1 MSYSRALQ
9 SQIAAGN
16 AILRPGWVRL
26 NFNYFISEAEFD
38 YLLGAIELVAKHGWR
53 LLPYYRFDISSGV
66 WRFHSE
72 ARSLPVSLEGLSF
85 DQLERTARTASAPWE
100 LSELLVEAER
110 ELTVTRSKEPETIRN
125 LPDEA
130 EELRWFALP

>member
-1 MSYSRALQ
+1 
-9 SQIAAGN
+9 
-16 AILRPGWVRL
+16 
-26 NFNYFISEAEFD
+26 
-38 YLLGAIELVAKHGWR
+38 
-53 LLPYYRFDISSGV
+53 
-66 WRFHSE
+66 
-72 ARSLPVSLEGLSF
+72 LEGLSF